1 VTSLD
6 ERRSIARL
14 LTGHALAHSE
24 QVRLSA
30 GAAIAVLLV
39 SAVLTPRETCAQS
52 GEPAATSSPAA
63 RLLALARARRLLE
76 SGAPQDAE
84 PVLTALVAQAEA
96 AGDQQAAS
104 LAEGALGRARS
115 MLGDTAGAARWFAA
129 AEARARTHDQPR
141 ALAWVHLLRGNDA
154 YGRGD
159 RDAARSQWQ
168 AARAAFAGL
177 GDAENEAYVVR
188 ALAAVSGPDE
198 AEPLL
203 TVAIELARRGGAAG
217 TEGLA
222 LHSLA
227 DLAYARGRWA
237 RALALATEALPLV
250 ERSGTPIEVVRVHL
264 SLARLHRSHGA
275 REAAVIAYHRARER
289 LAAIPRGLGVP
300 PAWALVSSGLNNLD
314 DVPGAVSA
322 GRAAVAAA
330 AASGS
335 PVDATV
341 SAYVL
346 SHALIRQGAAAEAL
360 TVIDAVAS
368 PDRSLAHGLA
378 VNRADA
384 LSRLGRHVDALAAAA
399 AADRLPEDTLDALPR
414 YAATLAAVRERAGAA
429 DLALADAR
437 RAVEILERLRDQ
449 AMPADQLRAGFD
461 ESFQWV
467 HAQLVRMLSQ
477 RGAAADALA
486 ATERAR
492 ARAFSDLLAGR
503 EEAAAEPERR
513 GAVPTG
519 SSAVD
524 VATIAGEAGR
534 LGTTVLAYWTE
545 PDGVRIWVVT
555 ADGLRDHRF
564 VPVPESRLAR
574 LVERTWRAEEPVGGG
589 SRPSAYQELHTLLVQ
604 PVAAAIVAARPTRL
618 TIVPHGPLF
627 RLSFAGL
634 QRQDGRYLVE
644 TYALHYVPS
653 MAAVPGLAAE
663 RAAAADRRAAL
674 IVADPDLGG
683 DRGTAG
689 LAPLPGAAAEGRAVA
704 RVLGVAGDAVLGGRR
719 ASESGVRAALGR
731 QRVIHF
737 ATHAVASD
745 AQPLESFLAL
755 APSDGAGDDGRLT
768 AAEVYGLSLDAE
780 LVVLSGCRTASGP
793 VTGDGV
799 VGLSRAF
806 FAAGA
811 PSIVASVWDL
821 PDFTGRVLLPAF
833 YRHWRGA
840 TGRADALRL
849 AQVELL
855 GALRAGRHAVDTPAG
870 RIPVEA
876 HPSVWAGLVLLG
888 RP

>member
-1 VTSLD
+1 MRHRARLAVVVLLAA
-6 ERRSIARL
+6 IAASETGRAQSVPPPGASPAGRL
-14 LTGHALAHSE
+14 LT
-24 QVRLSA
+24 
-30 GAAIAVLLV
+30 
-39 SAVLTPRETCAQS
+39 
-52 GEPAATSSPAA
+52 
-63 RLLALARARRLLE
+63 LARARRLLE
-76 SGAPQDAE
+76 AGAPQEAE
-84 PVLTALVAQAEA
+84 PLLTTLIAHAEA
-96 AGDQQAAS
+96 VGDQQTAS

-115 MLGDTAGAARWFAA
+115 MVGDTTGAARWFTA
-129 AEARARTHDQPR
+129 AETRARTHDQPR
-141 ALAWVHLLRGNDA
+141 ALAWVHLLRGTDA

-159 RDAARSQWQ
+159 RDAARTGWQ
-168 AARAAFAGL
+168 AARDAFARL
-177 GDAENEAYVVR
+177 GDVENEAYAVR

-203 TVAIELARRGGAAG
+203 VTAIELARRAGATG

-227 DLAYARGRWA
+227 DVAYARGQWA
-237 RALALATEALPLV
+237 QAMALATEALPLV
-250 ERSGTPIEVVRVHL
+250 ERSGTPIEIVRVHL
-264 SLARLHRSHGA
+264 SVARLHRSHGA
-275 REAAVIAYHRARER
+275 RDDAIAAYQRARER
-289 LAAIPRGLGVP
+289 LGAIPRGLGVA
-300 PAWALVSSGLNNLD
+300 PAWSLVSSGLNNLD
-314 DVPGAVSA
+314 DLPGAVSA

-330 AASGS
+330 AGSRS
-335 PVDATV
+335 PVDGTV
-341 SAYVL
+341 AAYVL

-360 TVIDAVAS
+360 AVIDAVAA

-384 LSRLGRHVDALAAAA
+384 LSQLGRHSEALAAAA
-399 AADRLPEDTLDALPR
+399 TADRAAEDTLDALPR

-437 RAVEILERLRDQ
+437 RAVEILERLREQ
-449 AMPADQLRAGFD
+449 AVPADQLRAGFD
-461 ESFQWV
+461 EGFQWV
-467 HAQLVRMLSQ
+467 HAQLIRMLSQ

-503 EEAAAEPERR
+503 EMTAARATDRDVTPP
-513 GAVPTG
+513 ATT
-519 SSAVD
+519 AVD
-524 VATIAGEAGR
+524 VAAIAAEARR
-534 LGTTVLAYWTE
+534 LATTVLAYWTE

-555 ADGLRDHRF
+555 ADGLRDHRVVK
-564 VPVPESRLAR
+564 VPAARLVQ
-574 LVERTWRAEEPVGGG
+574 LVERTWRADEPVGGG
-589 SRPSAYQELHTLLVQ
+589 SRPSAYRELHALLVQ
-604 PVAAAIVAARPTRL
+604 PVAAAIVAAKTTRL

-634 QRQDGRYLVE
+634 QRRDGRFLVE

-653 MAAVPGLAAE
+653 MAAVFGLPAVTGP
-663 RAAAADRRAAL
+663 AADRRGAL

-683 DRGTAG
+683 AG
-689 LAPLPGAAAEGRAVA
+689 RSDGLRQLPGAAAEGRAVA
-704 RVLGVAGDAVLGGRR
+704 RVLGVAGDAVLDGRR
-719 ASESGVRAALGR
+719 ATESEVVAAIGR
-731 QRVIHF
+731 HRVVHF

-755 APSDGAGDDGRLT
+755 ATTDAAAGDGRLT
-768 AAEVYGLSLDAE
+768 AGEVYGLSLDAD
-780 LVVLSGCRTASGP
+780 LVVLSGCRTASGA

-799 VGLSRAF
+799 IGLSRAF

-811 PSIVASVWDL
+811 PSIVASLWDL
-821 PDFTGRVLLPAF
+821 PDFTGRELLPAF

-840 TGRADALRL
+840 TGRADALRR
-849 AQVELL
+849 AQVEVLA
-855 GALRAGRHAVDTPAG
+855 ALRAGRHAVDTPAG